1 MKIRQIYWRWKDKR
15 FKKKLAKRLGIT
27 LEDLEELYR
36 KVSREVYDEVMTK
49 PVMFF
54 PIMAGPSVFRKALN
68 LELRKDDS
76 NETTWYITF
85 STYNFIVSTYNNI
98 FIPALCRVH
107 TIPVSTDKTDY
118 IIRKDD

>member
-27 LEDLEELYR
+27 LEDLEELYS

-54 PIMAGPSVFRKALN
+54 PIMAGPSVFRKAL
-68 LELRKDDS
+68 RKDDT
-76 NETTWYITF
+76 NE
-85 STYNFIVSTYNNI
+85 N
-98 FIPALCRVH
+98 
-107 TIPVSTDKTDY
+107 K
-118 IIRKDD
+118 